1 MSDTEA
7 PMGGAWAAPAGA
19 PQDELS
25 FDAPGAPS
33 TPPPPGYAPARPG
46 VQAPEYRPG
55 ADAYARFKPG
65 IITLRPL
72 NFGQILDGGIKGVRH
87 NPKVMFGLNALIAL
101 AATVLLYG
109 LGSSYFMDALTFD
122 TTSTANPFDAGSIVG
137 LLAGSLVSSLVLT
150 MVTALSSISVGK
162 SVIGVVVGPREAW
175 SATLKRMPSV
185 LGVTALMG
193 GALLAVYAIMFGII
207 FLAATASAGLAI
219 FLGVL
224 LFLGGAVALVWLS
237 TKLSLTLPAAVLE
250 RVGPIKA
257 MKRSWSLT
265 TGRFWMIFSI
275 LLVATLI
282 TSVIQQVLTGPLSFI
297 LPLASFNSSG
307 PSEALVLVLFGV
319 ATYLGLLLSTV
330 FLASVTAIIYTD
342 QRMRREGFDLVLSQ
356 AAQQR

>member
-1 MSDTEA
+1 VFDTEA

-19 PQDELS
+19 PQDESS
-25 FDAPGAPS
+25 FDAPGPTS
-33 TPPPPGYAPARPG
+33 TPPPPGHAQPLQGA
-46 VQAPEYRPG
+46 QSPEYRPG

-87 NPKVMFGLNALIAL
+87 NPKVMFGINALIAL
-101 AATVLLYG
+101 AATVVLYG
-109 LGSSYFMDALTFD
+109 LGSSYFLDALSFD
-122 TTSTANPFDAGSIVG
+122 TSSTANPFDAGSIVG

-150 MVTALSSISVGK
+150 MVTALSSVSVGK
-162 SVIGVVVGPREAW
+162 SVIGVVVSPREAW
-175 SATLKRMPSV
+175 TATLKRMPAV

-193 GALLAVYAIMFGII
+193 GAVLAAYGII
-207 FLAATASAGLAI
+207 VGIIILAATASPGLAV
-219 FLGVL
+219 FLGIILV
-224 LFLGGAVALVWLS
+224 LGGAVAMVWLS

-257 MKRSWSLT
+257 MKRSWALT

-275 LLVATLI
+275 LLVATVI
-282 TSVIQQVLTGPLSFI
+282 TSTIQQVLTGPLAFI

-307 PSEALVLVLFGV
+307 PPDALVLVLFGV

-356 AAQQR
+356 ATQRR